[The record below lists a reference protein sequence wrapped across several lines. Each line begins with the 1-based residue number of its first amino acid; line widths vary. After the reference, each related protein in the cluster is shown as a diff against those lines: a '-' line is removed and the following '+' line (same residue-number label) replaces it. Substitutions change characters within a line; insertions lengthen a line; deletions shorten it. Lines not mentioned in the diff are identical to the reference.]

1 MHARLT
7 KLDENWKNNE
17 IAEKIK
23 QQKEA
28 DMALLQTRW
37 KNGVLN
43 EDDNDRDT
51 VVRSYVNGSVIVL
64 FLFEN
69 TGLMLRVHV
78 ASTSPFFV
86 LFKSGFN
93 AVLWRCVQVTSTRSK
108 VPLTKTVTLAV
119 CVNER

>member
-1 MHARLT
+1 MYLQVGMATKELHARLT

-23 QQKEA
+23 QQKDA

-51 VVRSYVNGSVIVL
+51 VVGGYVNNSL
-64 FLFEN
+64 FWKR
-69 TGLMLRVHV
+69 RVNSSFTCTLYV
-78 ASTSPFFV
+78 NV
-86 LFKSGFN
+86 Y
-93 AVLWRCVQVTSTRSK
+93 R
-108 VPLTKTVTLAV
+108 TV
-119 CVNER
+119 